1 MWGDLPRRARWV
13 AAGYVAGFGEGFC
26 SHTYSLWAGG
36 IHAFGGT
43 PVLIQVLFHAMLVFD
58 ALAVVLIVRASPAG
72 PPLAAAAMVADA
84 SANWWTQAPDVVRH
98 PLRYLVPFGL
108 LPITLFCVF
117 VLVTAIPLHRTIAA
131 KRPSTDQT
139 SEQLV

>member
-1 MWGDLPRRARWV
+1 MWGDLPRRVRWV

-26 SHTYSLWAGG
+26 SHTYSLWTGG
-36 IHAFGGT
+36 LHAFGRD

-58 ALAVVLIVRASPAG
+58 ALAVVLIIRASPAG
-72 PPLAAAAMVADA
+72 PPLAAAAILADA
-84 SANWWTQAPDVVRH
+84 FANWWTQALDVMRH

-117 VLVTAIPLHRTIAA
+117 VLVTAIPLHRAITA
-131 KRPSTDQT
+131 KRLSADQAL
-139 SEQLV
+139 EQLV